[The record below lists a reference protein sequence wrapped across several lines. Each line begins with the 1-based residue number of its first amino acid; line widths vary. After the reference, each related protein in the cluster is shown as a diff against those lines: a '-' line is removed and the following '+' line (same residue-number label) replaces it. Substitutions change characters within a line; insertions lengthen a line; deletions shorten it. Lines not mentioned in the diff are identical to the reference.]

1 MSREPSYEEEGALTL
16 QIFVG
21 RSLPQP
27 GAWPGSETR
36 RALSVRPQHRAPGA
50 VADDPAFLSLPWEA

>member
-1 MSREPSYEEEGALTL
+1 MTL

-36 RALSVRPQHRAPGA
+36 GALSVRPPHRAPGA
-50 VADDPAFLSLPWEA
+50 VADDPAFHLSNLES